1 MEENKGMILHEG
13 KVKTV
18 IQCIKDD
25 QVLIQ
30 YHDLV
35 TAGNGEKKD
44 SPKGKGKINCDISC
58 LLFKLLAEK
67 GIESH
72 FIQPAGTALMRC
84 TKVEIIPLEVVVRNV
99 AAGSLV
105 RNTTIPEGKR
115 FAPEP
120 LIEFFLKDD
129 EKGDPLL
136 NDARIQAMGMNGLKF
151 MCMSIARKVN
161 VVLKQI
167 FDSIDLDLVDYKL
180 EFGLHNHRVILA
192 DELSPDGMRLWKK
205 GTTESMDKDLFRKG
219 EGDIVEAYQEILDK
233 LNAQYS

>member
-1 MEENKGMILHEG
+1 MRSLSGKELLSGLSFPLKNKLIIPMVSNFQQSLNHNHRWILVTLGHMEENKGMILYEG
-13 KVKTV
+13 KVKSV
-18 IQCIKDD
+18 IECIKDD
-25 QVLIQ
+25 QVLIH
-30 YHDLV
+30 YHDKV
-35 TAGNGEKKD
+35 TAGNGEKED
-44 SPKGKGKINCDISC
+44 YPKGKGKINCDISC

-72 FIQPAGTALMRC
+72 FIQPAGPALMRC
-84 TKVEIIPLEVVVRNV
+84 KKVEIIPLEVVVRNV
-99 AAGSLV
+99 AAGSVV

-161 VVLKQI
+161 VVLK
-167 FDSIDLDLVDYKL
+167 
-180 EFGLHNHRVILA
+180 
-192 DELSPDGMRLWKK
+192 
-205 GTTESMDKDLFRKG
+205 
-219 EGDIVEAYQEILDK
+219 
-233 LNAQYS
+233 